1 MLLKNPN
8 GRENGREKMRE
19 KDGNQNIKHPQMV
32 LKVHIYSQ
40 NEIIKIINLN

>member
-19 KDGNQNIKHPQMV
+19 KDGNQKIKHPKNG
-32 LKVHIYSQ
+32 LESPY
-40 NEIIKIINLN
+40 L

>member
-19 KDGNQNIKHPQMV
+19 KDGNQKIKHPKMV
-32 LKVHIYSQ
+32 FKTLIYSQ